1 MAIEKMSLVSIT
13 GKLND
18 LDMVLN
24 HCIES
29 ECFHIDVAA
38 NTHGIPRGFRVLDE
52 ENPYKPILKKLTDV
66 ASKMSRRL
74 KYADYG
80 GLDINMADELEEY
93 VDSLDRKANKLTMR
107 RTELTESIAN
117 YEQALQQ
124 IIHVDGLDVNFED
137 IFSCKHVKVRF
148 GKLPKDNLPKLSY
161 YDKNT
166 FFFFPLST
174 EDDYYWGFYFVPLIK
189 VVVIDDIFDSLYFER
204 VRLPDYVN
212 GTADEAIAYLN
223 NKIAEEKTELA
234 KVKKKIK
241 KLSRKN
247 ASKLNMVYSKLKF
260 NNDTFE
266 MRKLV
271 SVANDNFYMVGFVPQ
286 KRAEWFIKLIDDIE
300 NISATE
306 MPHDTDSRL
315 VPPVKL
321 VNNSL
326 VKPFEQLVG
335 MYGLPKYGGVDPTT
349 FVAIA
354 YTLLFGIMFGDVGQG
369 LIVYLLG
376 LILSKVKKMQF
387 GKILQRIGLSATFF
401 GFIYGSVFGFE
412 GLLSPI
418 FGSSPVKDILPIDVF
433 EKANFLLISA
443 IGVGV
448 ILITVSIL
456 INIVLSLKEKDY
468 EDALFSNNGI
478 AGLVFY
484 VSLISALALKF
495 LMGIN
500 VLNPLFIIVLLVI
513 PVVMMFFRVPL
524 GKICKKR
531 KDLKPKDGIGGFIAE
546 NFFELFEFL
555 LSYATNT
562 MSFLRVGGFI
572 LSHAGMMLVVFALA
586 ESASPVAKPIVII
599 IGNLFVMGLEGLI
612 VGIQVLRLQYYEIF
626 SRFFGGGGKAF
637 NPIAVSYDIKEQ

>member
-13 GKLND
+13 GNLND

-38 NTHGIPRGFRVLDE
+38 NSHGAPRGFRVLDE
-52 ENPYKPILKKLTDV
+52 ENPYSPILKKLTDL
-66 ASKMSRRL
+66 ASKMSRKL
-74 KYADYG
+74 KYADYSK
-80 GLDINMADELEEY
+80 LDINMADELEKY
-93 VDSLDRKANKLTMR
+93 VDGLDKKATKLCAR
-107 RTELTESIAN
+107 RTELTESVAN

-148 GKLPKDNLPKLSY
+148 GRLPKDNMPKLSY

-166 FFFFPLST
+166 FFFFPFST
-174 EDDYYWGFYFVPLIK
+174 EDDYHWGFYFAPQTK
-189 VVVIDDIFDSLYFER
+189 VAVIDDIFDSLYFER

-212 GTADEAIAYLN
+212 GTADEAIAHLN
-223 NKIAEEKTELA
+223 NIIAKEKTELA

-271 SVANDNFYMVGFVPQ
+271 SVANDKFYMVGFVP
-286 KRAEWFIKLIDDIE
+286 KRHADWFIKKIDDIE
-300 NISATE
+300 NISAIE

-315 VPPVKL
+315 DPPVKL

-335 MYGLPKYGGVDPTT
+335 MYGLPKYGGIDPTT

-369 LIVYLLG
+369 LVVFLLG
-376 LILSKVKKMQF
+376 LILTKVKKMQF
-387 GKILQRIGLSATFF
+387 GKILERIGLSATFF
-401 GFIYGSVFGFE
+401 GFIYGSVFGYE
-412 GLLSPI
+412 DLLDPL
-418 FGSSPVKDILPIDVF
+418 FGSSPMKSILPLDVF
-433 EKANFLLISA
+433 AKANFLLISA
-443 IGVGV
+443 IGIGV
-448 ILITVSIL
+448 VLITISIL
-456 INIVLSLKEKDY
+456 INIVMSIKKKDY
-468 EDALFSNNGI
+468 EDALFSNNGV

-484 VSLISALALKF
+484 VSLITALALRF

-500 VLNPLFIIVLLVI
+500 ILNPIFIIVFLVV
-513 PVVMMFFRVPL
+513 PVLMMFFREPL

-531 KDLKPKDGIGGFIAE
+531 KDLKPEGGIGGFIAE
-546 NFFELFEFL
+546 NFFELFEYL

-572 LSHAGMMLVVFALA
+572 LSHAGMMMVVFALA
-586 ESASPVAKPIVII
+586 ESVSPVAKPIVII

-637 NPIAVSYDIKEQ
+637 KPIAVSYDIKE

>member
-13 GKLND
+13 GNLND

-38 NTHGIPRGFRVLDE
+38 NSHGVPRGFRVLDE
-52 ENPYKPILKKLTDV
+52 ENPYSPILKKITDL
-66 ASKMSRRL
+66 ASKMSRKL
-74 KYADYG
+74 KYADYSK
-80 GLDINMADELEEY
+80 LDIYMADELEKY
-93 VDSLDRKANKLTMR
+93 VDSLDKKAAKLSAR

-148 GKLPKDNLPKLSY
+148 GRLPKDNLPKLSY

-166 FFFFPLST
+166 FFFFPFST
-174 EDDYYWGFYFVPLIK
+174 EDDYHWGFYFAPQTK
-189 VVVIDDIFDSLYFER
+189 VAVIDDIFDSLYFER

-212 GTADEAIAYLN
+212 GTADEAIAHLN
-223 NKIAEEKTELA
+223 NTIAQEKTELA

-271 SVANDNFYMVGFVPQ
+271 SVANDKFYMVGFVP
-286 KRAEWFIKLIDDIE
+286 KRHADWFIKKIDDIE

-315 VPPVKL
+315 EPPVKL
-321 VNNSL
+321 VNNKV

-369 LIVYLLG
+369 LVVFLIG
-376 LILSKVKKMQF
+376 LFLDKVRKMQF
-387 GKILQRIGLSATFF
+387 GKILERIGLSATFF
-401 GFIYGSVFGFE
+401 GFVYGSVFGFE
-412 GLLSPI
+412 ELLDPL
-418 FGSSPVKDILPIDVF
+418 FGSSPVKNILPLDVF

-448 ILITVSIL
+448 ILITISIL
-456 INIVLSLKEKDY
+456 INIILSLKKKDY
-468 EDALFSNNGI
+468 EDALFSNNGV

-484 VSLISALALKF
+484 VSLITALALRF

-500 VLNPLFIIVLLVI
+500 ILNPIFIIVFLIV
-513 PVVMMFFRVPL
+513 PVLMMFFRQPL

-531 KDLKPKDGIGGFIAE
+531 KDLKPEGGIGGFIAE
-546 NFFELFEFL
+546 NFFELFEYL

-586 ESASPVAKPIVII
+586 ESVSPVAKPIVII

-637 NPIAVSYDIKEQ
+637 KPIAVSYEIKE

>member
-13 GKLND
+13 GNLND

-29 ECFHIDVAA
+29 ECFHIDVAE
-38 NTHGIPRGFRVLDE
+38 NSHGVPGGFRVLDE
-52 ENPYKPILKKLTDV
+52 ENPYSPILKKITDL
-66 ASKMSRRL
+66 ASKMSRNL
-74 KYADYG
+74 KYADYSK
-80 GLDINMADELEEY
+80 LDITMADELEKY
-93 VDSLDRKANKLTMR
+93 VDDLDKKATKLSAR

-117 YEQALQQ
+117 YEQALEQ

-148 GKLPKDNLPKLSY
+148 GRLPKDNLPKLSY

-166 FFFFPLST
+166 FFFFPFST
-174 EDDYYWGFYFVPLIK
+174 EDDYYWGFYFVPISK

-212 GTADEAIAYLN
+212 GTADEAISHLN
-223 NKIAEEKTELA
+223 SIIAQEKTELA

-271 SVANDNFYMVGFVPQ
+271 SVANDKFYMVGFVP
-286 KRAEWFIKLIDDIE
+286 KRDADWFIKKIDDIE

-315 VPPVKL
+315 DPPVKL

-335 MYGLPKYGGVDPTT
+335 MYGLPKYGGIDPTT

-369 LIVYLLG
+369 LVVFLLG
-376 LILSKVKKMQF
+376 LFLTKVKKMQF
-387 GKILQRIGLSATFF
+387 GDILQRIGLSATFF

-412 GLLSPI
+412 ELLDPL
-418 FGSSPVKDILPIDVF
+418 FGSSPMKNVLPIDVF
-433 EKANFLLISA
+433 AKANFLLISSVG
-443 IGVGV
+443 IGV
-448 ILITVSIL
+448 ILITLSIL
-456 INIVLSLKEKDY
+456 INAVMSLKKKDY
-468 EDALFSNNGI
+468 EDALFGNNGI

-484 VSLISALALKF
+484 VSLITALALKF
-495 LMGIN
+495 LMGIDI
-500 VLNPLFIIVLLVI
+500 LNPIFIIVFLIV
-513 PVVMMFFRVPL
+513 PVLMMFFREPL
-524 GKICKKR
+524 GKLCKKR
-531 KDLKPKDGIGGFIAE
+531 KDLKPEGGVGGFIAE
-546 NFFELFEFL
+546 NFFELFEYL

-586 ESASPVAKPIVII
+586 ESVSPVAKPIVII

-637 NPIAVSYDIKEQ
+637 KPIAVSYDIKE